1 MTKIIG
7 ILNLTLD
14 SFSDGGM
21 YYDHESAK
29 KHISEMISQGADI
42 IDIGAESTRSGFSD
56 VSADNQ
62 INTLAPIIE
71 FINKNYDIKIS
82 IDTRSSKVIKAFSD
96 QNISFVN
103 DVSSGFH
110 DKDMLKTVS
119 HLECSYIMTHMPN
132 EHQKGLN
139 KKYSN
144 VLDELDTFFNK
155 RIKSCI
161 DHGID
166 KEKIIIDPG
175 IGFGKSGDDNVKIL
189 ENINILK
196 SIHANVCIGS
206 SNKRFSSKLFDG
218 IETKDDLKVAN
229 LATFA
234 VSSLQGATYLR
245 VHDVGITKDT
255 IMIINKVKN
264 VS

>member
-21 YYDHESAK
+21 YYDLESAK
-29 KHISEMISQGADI
+29 KHISEMVDQGADI

-56 VSADNQ
+56 VSADSQ
-62 INTLAPIIE
+62 INTLAPIVE
-71 FINKNYDIKIS
+71 FINKNHDIKIS
-82 IDTRSSKVIKAFSD
+82 IDTRSSKVINSFSD
-96 QNISFVN
+96 QNILFVN

-110 DKDMLKTVS
+110 DKDMLKSVS
-119 HLECSYIMTHMPN
+119 HLKCNYIMTHMPD
-132 EHQKGLN
+132 EHQKGIN

-144 VLDELDTFFNK
+144 VLDALDIFFK
-155 RIKSCI
+155 ERIKSCI
-161 DHGID
+161 DEGID

-189 ENINILK
+189 ENINALK
-196 SIHANVCIGS
+196 SIHTNICIGS
-206 SNKRFSSKLFDG
+206 SNKRFSSKLFNG
-218 IETKDDLKVAN
+218 IETKDDLKIAN

-234 VSSLQGATYLR
+234 VSSLRGAEYLR
-245 VHDVGITKDT
+245 VHDVGLTKDT
-255 IMIINKVKN
+255 VLITDKAKSHM
-264 VS
+264 

>member
-29 KHISEMISQGADI
+29 KHIAEMISQGADI

-71 FINKNYDIKIS
+71 FINKNHDIKIS

-144 VLDELDTFFNK
+144 VLEELDTFFNK

-161 DHGID
+161 DQGID

-189 ENINILK
+189 ENINTLK

-234 VSSLQGATYLR
+234 VSSLRGATYLR

>member
-21 YYDHESAK
+21 YYDLESAK
-29 KHISEMISQGADI
+29 KHISEMINQGADI

-56 VSADNQ
+56 VSADSQ

-71 FINKNYDIKIS
+71 FINKNYHVNIS
-82 IDTRSSKVIKAFSD
+82 IDTRSSKVINSFSA

-110 DKDMLKTVS
+110 DKTMLKSVS
-119 HLECSYIMTHMPN
+119 HLKCNYIMTHMPD
-132 EHQKGLN
+132 EHQKGIN

-144 VLDELDTFFNK
+144 VLDELDVFFK
-155 RIKSCI
+155 ERIKSCI
-161 DHGID
+161 DEGID

-189 ENINILK
+189 ENINMLK
-196 SIHANVCIGS
+196 SIHSNICIGS

-234 VSSLQGATYLR
+234 ISSLRGATYLR
-245 VHDVGITKDT
+245 VHDVDITKDT
-255 IMIINKVKN
+255 IMIMNKVKN

>member
-71 FINKNYDIKIS
+71 FINKNHDIKIS

-144 VLDELDTFFNK
+144 VLEELDTFFNK

-161 DHGID
+161 DQGID

-189 ENINILK
+189 ENINTLK
-196 SIHANVCIGS
+196 SIHAKVCIGS

-234 VSSLQGATYLR
+234 VSSLRGATYLR

>member
-21 YYDHESAK
+21 YYDLESAK
-29 KHISEMISQGADI
+29 KHISEMITQGADI

-56 VSADNQ
+56 VSAESQ

-71 FINKNYDIKIS
+71 FVNEQYDIKIS
-82 IDTRSSKVIKAFSD
+82 IDTRSSKVINAFSS
-96 QNISFVN
+96 QNISFIN
-103 DVSSGFH
+103 DVSSGCH

-119 HLECSYIMTHMPN
+119 HLKCNYIMTHMPD

-144 VLDELDTFFNK
+144 VLDELDVFFK
-155 RIKSCI
+155 ERIKLCI
-161 DHGID
+161 DNGID
-166 KEKIIIDPG
+166 KKKIIIDPG

-189 ENINILK
+189 ENINVLK
-196 SIHANVCIGS
+196 NIHTNICIGS

-218 IETKDDLKVAN
+218 VETKDDLKVAN

-234 VSSLQGATYLR
+234 ISSLRGATYLR
-245 VHDVGITKDT
+245 VHDVDITKDT
-255 IMIINKVKN
+255 IMITNKAKN

>member
-21 YYDHESAK
+21 YYDLESAK
-29 KHISEMISQGADI
+29 KHISEMITQGADI

-56 VSADNQ
+56 VSVDTQ
-62 INTLAPIIE
+62 ISTLAPIIE
-71 FINKNYDIKIS
+71 FINKNHDIKIS
-82 IDTRSSKVIKAFSD
+82 IDTRSSEVIKAFPS
-96 QNISFVN
+96 QNILFVN

-110 DKDMLKTVS
+110 DMDMLKTVS
-119 HLECSYIMTHMPN
+119 HLKCNYIMTHMPA

-144 VLDELDTFFNK
+144 VLDELNIFFNE

-161 DHGID
+161 DQGID

-175 IGFGKSGDDNVKIL
+175 IGFGKSGDDNIKIL
-189 ENINILK
+189 ENINALK
-196 SIHANVCIGS
+196 SIHANICIGS

-234 VSSLQGATYLR
+234 VSSLRGATYLR
-245 VHDVGITKDT
+245 VHDVDITKDT
-255 IMIINKVKN
+255 IMIIDKLEN

>member
-21 YYDHESAK
+21 YYDLKSAK
-29 KHISEMISQGADI
+29 KHISEMIDQGADI

-56 VSADNQ
+56 VSADSQ
-62 INTLAPIIE
+62 IETLTPVID
-71 FINKNYDIKIS
+71 FLNNNYDIKIS
-82 IDTRSSKVIKAFSD
+82 IDTRSSKVVKSFAD
-96 QNISFVN
+96 KNISFIN
-103 DVSSGFH
+103 DVSSGIH
-110 DKDMLKTVS
+110 DKDMLKIVS
-119 HLECSYIMTHMPN
+119 RLRCNYIMTHMPD

-139 KKYSN
+139 KKYN
-144 VLDELDTFFNK
+144 NILDELDTFFKK

-161 DHGID
+161 DEGID
-166 KEKIIIDPG
+166 MEKVIIDPG
-175 IGFGKSGDDNVKIL
+175 VGFGKSGEDNVKIL
-189 ENINILK
+189 ENISMLK
-196 SIHANVCIGS
+196 NIHANICIGT

-234 VSSLQGATYLR
+234 ISTLRGATYLR
-245 VHDVGITKDT
+245 VHDVNVTKDT
-255 IMIINKVKN
+255 IMIVNKAKN
-264 VS
+264 TT

>member
-21 YYDHESAK
+21 YYDLESAK
-29 KHISEMISQGADI
+29 KHISEMINQGADI

-56 VSADNQ
+56 VSADSQ

-71 FINKNYDIKIS
+71 FINKNHDIKIS
-82 IDTRSSKVIKAFSD
+82 IDTRSSKVINYFCD
-96 QNISFVN
+96 QNISFIN
-103 DVSSGFH
+103 DVSSGLH
-110 DKDMLKTVS
+110 DKDMLKSVS
-119 HLECSYIMTHMPN
+119 HLKCNYIMTHMPN

-144 VLDELDTFFNK
+144 VLDELDNFFNK
-155 RIKSCI
+155 RIKLCI
-161 DHGID
+161 DQGID

-189 ENINILK
+189 ENINTLK
-196 SIHANVCIGS
+196 SIHTNVCIGS

-234 VSSLQGATYLR
+234 VSSLRGATYLR

>member
-21 YYDHESAK
+21 YYDLESAK
-29 KHISEMISQGADI
+29 KHISEMVDQGADI
-42 IDIGAESTRSGFSD
+42 IDIGAESKRSGFSD
-56 VSADNQ
+56 VSSDSQ

-71 FINKNYDIKIS
+71 FINKNHDIKIS
-82 IDTRSSKVIKAFSD
+82 IDTRSSKVINSFSD

-110 DKDMLKTVS
+110 DKDMLKSVS
-119 HLECSYIMTHMPN
+119 HLKCNYIMTHMPD
-132 EHQKGLN
+132 EHQKGIN

-144 VLDELDTFFNK
+144 VLDELNIFFK
-155 RIKSCI
+155 EKIKSCI
-161 DHGID
+161 DEGIEE
-166 KEKIIIDPG
+166 EKIIIDPG

-189 ENINILK
+189 ENINMLK
-196 SIHANVCIGS
+196 SIHSNICIGS
-206 SNKRFSSKLFDG
+206 SNKRFSSKLFNG
-218 IETKDDLKVAN
+218 IETKDDLKIAN

-234 VSSLQGATYLR
+234 VSSLRGAEYLR
-245 VHDVGITKDT
+245 VHDVGLTKDT
-255 IMIINKVKN
+255 VLITDKAKSHM
-264 VS
+264 